1 MLFYWNSCKI
11 IIMKVIKHLVS
22 IFLQLLTTLKG
33 VHNIFVTG
41 LEFLPDS
48 PLVNDQL
55 HNEFALLS
63 ISADNACKVT
73 TLKRRSKLVLLHNS
87 TSTVFYS
94 EKFLPKIDIRI
105 YCEPK
110 FCDLKCFMCALSVP
124 SALFHTIF
132 LIYTNIKTT
141 TATMRILFVVIKLSH
156 ILAT

>member
-94 EKFLPKIDIRI
+94 EKFFQKKTCVFIVSKNSVI
-105 YCEPK
+105 
-110 FCDLKCFMCALSVP
+110 LSVVCVP
-124 SALFHTIF
+124 F
-132 LIYTNIKTT
+132 LSLQLCFTPY
-141 TATMRILFVVIKLSH
+141 F
-156 ILAT
+156 